1 MKKIILVDGNNLLF
15 RSYYATAYT
24 GNIMRN
30 SEGFPTNGLYGFV
43 NMINKII
50 HEEKPQYMMVAFD
63 IGKTFR
69 HEKYDKY
76 KDGRREVPEDL
87 KIQFPVAKKILTAMG
102 IKYLECSG
110 YEADDIIGTISL
122 WCENDPDYEALIVS
136 SDKDLLQLIS
146 EETTVKLLKSK
157 EYIMMDKSTFK
168 ETYGFEPQNMID
180 LKALMGDASDNIPGV
195 KGIGEKGAIKL
206 LREYNCLEEIYKNI
220 ENIKGAIKTKLLEGK
235 EVAFYSRELVTIYR
249 NVPLNVTFDEMLY
262 KGENSDELIDIFNDL
277 QFYSLLK
284 NVHIDS
290 QNNDISDFKI
300 VTNINEV
307 IINEDTAIYLD
318 TTEGNYHQASIIG
331 IALYNSRNSYYVPFD
346 ILKDNF
352 YILNNIHIKYTY
364 DLKKLL
370 VTMYKYNITFEN
382 ISFDVMISGYLLN
395 YNVKDDICYLAKD
408 LNYDIPFYDKKVT
421 LDDYEKAKRN
431 VLKARFIYEIKT
443 RFDKEM
449 EDEGESILF
458 KTIEMPLTRVLA
470 KMEIEGILVDIKILK
485 EMGEEIKT
493 KLEVITENIYNYAG
507 CQFNI
512 NSPKQLGEILF
523 DKLKLPW
530 AKKNKI
536 GYVTD
541 IDILKK
547 LANYPIVSKILEYRS
562 LSKLYSTYIEGIINC
577 VGDDNKIHT
586 IFTQTLTRTGRLSSI
601 EPNLQNIPMKSEYG
615 RLIRKAFIPEENAMI
630 MSSDYSQ
637 IELRVFAH
645 LSKVKDLIAAF
656 NNNDDIH
663 TKTAMDVFKV
673 QKEEVTKNMRRQAK
687 AVNFGIL
694 YGISSF
700 GLAEDLGISVKE
712 AKEFI
717 NKYFET
723 YPGVKD
729 YMNKEIEEATKTGTV
744 KTIMNRKRIIEELKS
759 SNHNIKSMGQRMALN
774 TPIQGSAADILKKAM
789 VEIDEAFRKK
799 KIKSKML
806 LQVHDELIF
815 NVYND
820 EIDEVKD
827 IVYNI
832 MTNVYQLL
840 VPLDVD
846 IELGNNWY
854 EAK

>member
-180 LKALMGDASDNIPGV
+180 LKALMGDASDNIPGI

-331 IALYNSRNSYYVPFD
+331 IALYNSRNSYYVTFD